1 MAKVIISSTYGI
13 NQIADGSGLQIDAS
27 LLKTPLMETTALTS
41 ATTLA
46 NGGLY
51 TVSGG
56 GALTMT
62 MPLAASV
69 PGAIFVVRNLS
80 AHAHALTGS
89 AEDSGTTVFTDGTSK
104 GSKLTLAAAVGCS
117 VSLISD
123 GKNFCVL
130 ANSGSLTING
140 T

>member
-1 MAKVIISSTYGI
+1 MAKVIISSVYGI
-13 NQIADGSGLQIDAS
+13 NQVADGSGLQIDAS
-27 LLKTPLMETTALTS
+27 LAKTPLMETTALTA
-41 ATTLA
+41 ATTLVD
-46 NGGLY
+46 GGLY
-51 TVSGG
+51 TVSGA

-62 MPLAASV
+62 MPLASSV
-69 PGAIFVVRNLS
+69 PGAMFIVRNLS

-89 AEDSGTTVFTDGTSK
+89 AEDAGTTVFTDGTTK
-104 GSKLTLAAAVGCS
+104 GSKLALAAAVGNS

-130 ANSGSLTING
+130 AKSGSLTING

>member
-1 MAKVIISSTYGI
+1 MAKVVISSSGF
-13 NQIADGSGLQIDAS
+13 NQVADGSGLEISA
-27 LLKTPLMETTALTS
+27 PLSQSPTMDTTALTVAS
-41 ATTLA
+41 TLV

-51 TVSGG
+51 TISGG

-62 MPLAASV
+62 MPLASSV
-69 PGAIFVVRNLS
+69 PGAMFVVRNLS

-89 AEDSGTTVFTDGTSK
+89 AEAAGTTVFTDGTTK
-104 GSKLTLAAAVGCS
+104 GSKLALAAAVGNS

-130 ANSGSLTING
+130 AKSGSLTING